1 MDIQAIIDQVVGA
14 LREAPE
20 KVHEIVADPAGAIEQ
35 ITGHRLEEGDLASV
49 AQGVLAKIGEEGG
62 DLQEK
67 LAGYKDGLKAGT
79 YTLNT
84 SMTPD
89 EMIQIMAASSEEDQ
103 DGEGS

>member
-1 MDIQAIIDQVVGA
+1 MEQYTECVMQPA
-14 LREAPE
+14 LKRNISRMPST
-20 KVHEIVADPAGAIEQ
+20 KKNF
-35 ITGHRLEEGDLASV
+35 RDLFV
-49 AQGVLAKIGEEGG
+49 
-62 DLQEK
+62 LQEK

>member
-20 KVHEIVADPAGAIEQ
+20 KVHEIVAGPAGAIEQ

-67 LAGYKDGLKAGT
+67 LAGLGDAIGDKITALAGDNESFGNL
-79 YTLNT
+79 LNN
-84 SMTPD
+84 
-89 EMIQIMAASSEEDQ
+89 IFKK
-103 DGEGS
+103 